1 MATDA
6 FNDSEGPSVGGK
18 LLHLVRK
25 GTYPSRGQMGQQD
38 SWTPPGLTPRNCSVS
53 SLTNARYH
61 LDAIPMS
68 DHPNEDRHF
77 SLDGGTYQVF
87 GVFDGHDGPRAAGFA
102 SNYMMELFNS
112 SSWKRIHNSDVPIAL
127 REFFTAADK
136 DFFLSIKSS
145 TDEKERLQAMI
156 PPVSMHKVDV
166 VRLGMNHILGV
177 EHCIPYRVSVSK

>member
-1 MATDA
+1 MAT
-6 FNDSEGPSVGGK
+6 SVFLPRDGSTSVHPHLDIMGGF
-18 LLHLVRK
+18 
-25 GTYPSRGQMGQQD
+25 PSRGHTSQRD
-38 SWTPPGLTPRNCSVS
+38 SWTPPGLTPKNCSVS

-156 PPVSMHKVDV
+156 PPVCTLTQMAVGTVGIEYAVSLVS
-166 VRLGMNHILGV
+166 RLLPSLLV
-177 EHCIPYRVSVSK
+177 A

>member
-1 MATDA
+1 MAT
-6 FNDSEGPSVGGK
+6 SVFLPRDGSTSVHPHLDIMGGF
-18 LLHLVRK
+18 
-25 GTYPSRGQMGQQD
+25 PSRGHTSQRD
-38 SWTPPGLTPRNCSVS
+38 SWTPPGLTPKNCSVS

-112 SSWKRIHNSDVPIAL
+112 SSWKRIHNRDVPIAL
-127 REFFTAADK
+127 REFFTAADR
-136 DFFLSIKSS
+136 DFFMSIKSS

-156 PPVSMHKVDV
+156 PPVCTLTQMV
-166 VRLGMNHILGV
+166 VGTAGIEYAVSLVSRLLPSLLV
-177 EHCIPYRVSVSK
+177 A